1 MFQILRS
8 FTAFTTITLLIACT
22 STPEDPKNVAKTFVE
37 AFAAKDY
44 DKAAQFATK
53 DSKTLLDLL
62 KSMEEMG
69 NSMDFFFS
77 GPNGV
82 NPEEAVYDKAVI
94 DGDKAMVSVS
104 FGAEP
109 QTIKLKKEEG
119 SWKVALDKDMLKE
132 KVAEEAGTSV
142 DEINQS
148 MDDAGKELENF
159 ITDSLKA
166 ALEKASKEMGS
177 DSLRKV
183 IDKAGEVLKKTGDA
197 LQEASKKNQ

>member
-1 MFQILRS
+1 MFRILKS
-8 FTAFTTITLLIACT
+8 FTAFAAITLVIACT
-22 STPEDPKNVAKTFVE
+22 PTPEDPKNIAKSFVE

-53 DSKTLLDLL
+53 DSKTLLDLI

-82 NPEEAVYDKAVI
+82 NPKEAVYDKAVI
-94 DGDKAMVSVS
+94 DGEKAIVSVS
-104 FGAEP
+104 YGAEA

-119 SWKVALDKDMLKE
+119 GWKVALDKDMLKE

-142 DEINQS
+142 NEINQS
-148 MDDAGKELENF
+148 MDAAAKEMEKF
-159 ITDSLKA
+159 ITDSIKS
-166 ALEKASKEMGS
+166 ALQEASKEMGS